1 MHLVIPT
8 QTALLQKAGKSEA
21 KEEGK
26 GRGDSLHDT
35 VRRSDSV
42 VPDSSGKACKK
53 SRTEL
58 TTSKV

>member
-1 MHLVIPT
+1 MHLVIPI
-8 QTALLQKAGKSEA
+8 QTSLLQKAGNSEA

-26 GRGDSLHDT
+26 RRGDSLHDT

-42 VPDSSGKACKK
+42 VADRRGKACKK